1 MFKKIEKCEGEQ
13 KAIIYFDKTLKRPY
27 LLIIGNVTAKMSIML
42 STPNEV
48 LDNIRTY
55 ELRRKFSISEISNV
69 KKFSKIEEKSNAEVF
84 EKYGIIAHGGSRN
97 NAGRKVGSLK
107 KTPKTD
113 RTERFTMAITKD
125 EKEFLI
131 KSLEEYRSKKD
142 IT

>member
-1 MFKKIEKCEGEQ
+1 MFKKIEKSEGPQ

-27 LLIIGNVTAKMSIML
+27 LLVVGNVSAKMCIML
-42 STPNEV
+42 ATPHEV
-48 LDNIRTY
+48 LDNIRAY

-69 KKFSKIEEKSNAEVF
+69 KNFSKIEEKSNAEVF

-97 NAGRKVGSLK
+97 NAGRKIGSLK